1 MKLYI
6 PTCTLNF
13 NNIFSTESI
22 SPAIHYTKRGFGNKR
37 YYKVEANNLDNVVL
51 LYSKYPHYYVDN
63 RELENSALVIEIE
76 SEDYPT
82 EKFSLVNEKDGVE
95 VYASSSTIYF
105 NPFRC
110 SIYFDSYQNETSV
123 MTKAEQSLE
132 NKYSKLYRRN
142 FRIRQEKSW
151 SFADLFHSKDYFEW
165 KEAFIGNAI
174 EIEPSDINEDIL
186 IDRLKGCFFCYLLG
200 ANMSVSKDVSRLKLL
215 ARKMKNTLSAIVN
228 SPNKRPTDLQD
239 ETLLSYIR
247 EFNAIYTRVDDNSI
261 YNREIISKRLVSP
274 TTNLDRET
282 LIKVLRDLRLED
294 VFYRSLNLRSVYDAN
309 DLYNCLYSTS
319 ISSAEAY
326 AFEIKKMFD
335 AIRRIEILEQTNSP
349 KKIIKELLAVEN
361 KNIKVIDQ
369 IAGKGVFYPALL
381 NSQIAGDFKK
391 FMKEN
396 GTEESLSIAFV
407 GGAKLK
413 EFMPDTWENSDF
425 QRYINGLLMNMQKG
439 EGFDIFSI
447 DNEIMQSFAAFCQK
461 GEEIER
467 LTDYMLQ
474 CGFSEY
480 RFALGIYGATRGFA
494 ALPKTF
500 TDGLIN
506 APLDYYI
513 DFYNYLYKEIF
524 GSELKDTVIQ
534 NATEFHHVDSMSTAI
549 PSTIMGSIDKI
560 EPKKAKQEK
569 VVKAILGTTAL
580 EDAVQSPKAFM
591 YILDSFPNM
600 TRTKAYKNLM
610 EANFANDQSTYSIE
624 EFKKKIYDIVGKAAL
639 KGQQDKIDTAIELE
653 AKRQDSEAFLYI
665 LDNFLD
671 KSSNAYKK
679 IAALIMTTGVS
690 ASKLSTQT
698 PVTENR
704 LTLPISK
711 EQRNLRPINA
721 TSANFVDDFNASNFI
736 LSRSYLPNKVR
747 DVLAKKIIS
756 FQDDYKPGGYY
767 YGREDSPRTNNN
779 TIKHF
784 INKCTFT
791 KGNNPSW
798 IPSSGENKALL
809 ERLKQDLYD
818 RYANR

>member
-1 MKLYI
+1 
-6 PTCTLNF
+6 
-13 NNIFSTESI
+13 
-22 SPAIHYTKRGFGNKR
+22 
-37 YYKVEANNLDNVVL
+37 
-51 LYSKYPHYYVDN
+51 
-63 RELENSALVIEIE
+63 
-76 SEDYPT
+76 
-82 EKFSLVNEKDGVE
+82 
-95 VYASSSTIYF
+95 
-105 NPFRC
+105 
-110 SIYFDSYQNETSV
+110 
-123 MTKAEQSLE
+123 
-132 NKYSKLYRRN
+132 
-142 FRIRQEKSW
+142 
-151 SFADLFHSKDYFEW
+151 
-165 KEAFIGNAI
+165 
-174 EIEPSDINEDIL
+174 
-186 IDRLKGCFFCYLLG
+186 
-200 ANMSVSKDVSRLKLL
+200 
-215 ARKMKNTLSAIVN
+215 
-228 SPNKRPTDLQD
+228 
-239 ETLLSYIR
+239 
-247 EFNAIYTRVDDNSI
+247 
-261 YNREIISKRLVSP
+261 
-274 TTNLDRET
+274 
-282 LIKVLRDLRLED
+282 
-294 VFYRSLNLRSVYDAN
+294 
-309 DLYNCLYSTS
+309 
-319 ISSAEAY
+319 
-326 AFEIKKMFD
+326 MFD
-335 AIRRIEILEQTNSP
+335 AIRRIEILEQKNSP